1 MNRQTICIGDK
12 IELEHLKSATGRAL
26 SDKKYGSKLLDY
38 DNVRTAKIAMP
49 LHEGRV
55 IPLEVGDEYTIC
67 FFTTAGLYQCIA
79 QITGRS
85 IENNVYVLMV
95 EFITALKKF
104 QRRGFYRL
112 DCLFPIRQ
120 REISEEERILAER
133 LIRNNFETEE
143 DRFKCKAELKKISPE
158 WKEAMV
164 SDISGGGIRF
174 HGSEAR
180 KEDEIIEIFLPLSM
194 KEELIPIKVKMRVIS
209 CSENANSKVSFEVRG
224 EFIDLDESMREL
236 IVKYVFEEQRKRLRK
251 D

>member
-1 MNRQTICIGDK
+1 MSRQTICIGDK
-12 IELEHLKSATGRAL
+12 IELEHLKSATGRTL

-55 IPLEVGDEYTIC
+55 IPLEVGDEYTLC
-67 FFTTAGLYQCIA
+67 FFTTTGLYQCIA

-85 IENNVYVLMV
+85 IENNVYVLTV

-120 REISEEERILAER
+120 REISEQERILAER
-133 LIRNNFETEE
+133 LIRNSFETEE
-143 DRFKCKAELKKISPE
+143 DRFKCRAELKKISPE

-174 HGSEAR
+174 HGSE
-180 KEDEIIEIFLPLSM
+180 EM
-194 KEELIPIKVKMRVIS
+194 KEELIPIKVKTRVIS
-209 CSENANSKVSFEVRG
+209 CIENANSKVSFEVRG
-224 EFIDLDESMREL
+224 EFIDLDEATREL
-236 IVKYVFEEQRKRLRK
+236 IIKYVFEEQRKRLRK